1 MSIFSKAGTQGVQR
15 SAFDLSHERKM
26 SIKQGFLYPMLLEE
40 ILPSDKFE
48 VSSEVML
55 RMAPMI
61 APVMHRVNVK
71 VDYFFVPNRL
81 VWNEWEDFITGG
93 EQGDLTPVYPTLT
106 IDDLSKT
113 RFVKGSLS
121 DYFGIPVTDDV
132 TIPSAG
138 VTEISALPFRA
149 YTMIYNEYYRDQNL
163 ETEIPIDLSS
173 GSDSQPS
180 EITTIRKRAWE
191 KDYFTSALPWS
202 QRGGEAQIPLGS
214 VDPVYKDTS
223 EVWTS
228 STNISPNQLS
238 ESGIVSSTSDVL
250 TPGASGYLS
259 NGIDLTAQDQGIR
272 IENLEKMDVDAT
284 TINDLRK
291 ANRLQEWLEKS
302 ARGGARYIEQIW
314 AHFKQR
320 SSDARLQR
328 PEHLGSSSQP
338 IVISEVLNTTGIIT
352 GSEPDATGGAQ
363 GDMAGHGISVGQ
375 SPRFTR
381 KFEEHGYVIGLLSV
395 LPKTTYQQGVAR
407 TWTRRDKFDYA
418 WPSFAHLGEQEVL
431 QQEIYQDFLDNTL
444 AQGVFGYQQRFAEYK
459 YQQSTV
465 HGDFRDD
472 LQYWHLGRFFDTPP
486 ALSKEFVISDPS
498 RRIFAVTDP
507 DVDSMYVQ
515 IYNRVKAL
523 RPLPYNSIPT
533 L

>member
-1 MSIFSKAGTQGVQR
+1 MSIFKNAGTSGVQR

-26 SIKQGFLYPMLLEE
+26 SIKQGYLYPMLLEE
-40 ILPSDKFE
+40 VLPSDKFE

-61 APVMHRVNVK
+61 APPMHRINVK

-93 EQGDLTPVYPTLT
+93 EQGDLSPVYPTMT
-106 IDDLSKT
+106 INETHKYM
-113 RFVKGSLS
+113 FNKGTLA
-121 DYFGIPVTDDV
+121 DYFGIPITDDV
-132 TIPSAG
+132 TIPPEGETS
-138 VTEISALPFRA
+138 ISALPFRA
-149 YTMIYNEYYRDQNL
+149 YQLIYNEYYRDQNL
-163 ETEIPIDLSS
+163 EEPVDVQKTSGEVIPPEKDALY
-173 GSDSQPS
+173 Q
-180 EITTIRKRAWE
+180 IRKRAWE

-202 QRGGEAQIPLGS
+202 QRGGEAQIPLGT
-214 VDPVYKDTS
+214 VEPVYKDTTVSIIAPS
-223 EVWTS
+223 EGALPGTP
-228 STNISPNQLS
+228 STGALS
-238 ESGIVSSTSDVL
+238 ADFLDSGSIIDAN
-250 TPGASGYLS
+250 ASG
-259 NGIDLTAQDQGIR
+259 AQKAQIQ
-272 IENLEKMDVDAT
+272 NLDTMNVDAT

-314 AHFKQR
+314 AHFRQK

-363 GDMAGHGISVGQ
+363 GDMAGHGISVGT

-381 KFEEHGYVIGLLSV
+381 KFEEHGYVIGILSV
-395 LPKTTYQQGVAR
+395 LPKATYQQGVAR

-418 WPSFAHLGEQEVL
+418 WPSFAHLGEQEIL
-431 QQEIYQDFLDNTL
+431 QQEIYQDYLNNTL

-459 YQQSTV
+459 YQQSSV

-472 LQYWHLGRFFDTPP
+472 LQYWHLGRFFDTAP

-498 RRIFAVTDP
+498 RRIFAITDP
-507 DVDSMYVQ
+507 DVDSMYCQ
-515 IYNRVKAL
+515 IYNKVKAL